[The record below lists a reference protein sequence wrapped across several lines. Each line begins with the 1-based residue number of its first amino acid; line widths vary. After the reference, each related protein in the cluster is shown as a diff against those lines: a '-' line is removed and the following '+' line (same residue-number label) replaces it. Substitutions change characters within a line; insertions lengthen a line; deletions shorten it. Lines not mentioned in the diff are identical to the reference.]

1 VLVGP
6 SAVKTS
12 VSGKINQIRRS
23 EFIGSLYG
31 LIANNLALDCV
42 SRLTSWSVAALLRA
56 NSEEALVRRE
66 LFPEITPYETG
77 VLPLDGKHVMYW
89 EQSGNP
95 NGAPLLF
102 LHGGPGAGTTPTHR
116 RFFDPS
122 YYRIVLFDQRGAGKS
137 TPAASIEDNTTGHL
151 IADIECLREVLDI
164 EQWLVFGGSWGSM
177 LGLAYAQAHTHRCCG
192 LILRGVFLCGAEEVD
207 WFLYG
212 MGRFFPEAW
221 RDFAD
226 GVTEDERGNLLAAY
240 RRRLENPNPEVH
252 IPAARKWAA
261 YEATCS
267 ILRPNG
273 DAVAAMSDPAGALA
287 LARLEAHYLAHNAFL
302 ENGGLLANVD
312 AIRHLPGV
320 IVQGRYDMVCPPAT
334 ANRLAEAWPEARLEI
349 IADAGHSALEPGVR
363 AALLKATEMM
373 KQTP

>member
-1 VLVGP
+1 M
-6 SAVKTS
+6 
-12 VSGKINQIRRS
+12 
-23 EFIGSLYG
+23 
-31 LIANNLALDCV
+31 
-42 SRLTSWSVAALLRA
+42 
-56 NSEEALVRRE
+56 RRE

-77 VLPLDGKHVMYW
+77 VLPLDGEHVMYW

-95 NGAPLLF
+95 NGAPVLF

-137 TPAASIEDNTTGHL
+137 TPAASIEDNTTPHL
-151 IADIECLREVLDI
+151 IADIEHLRETLDI
-164 EQWLVFGGSWGSM
+164 EQWLVFGGSWGST
-177 LGLAYAQAHTHRCCG
+177 LALAYAQAHTERCRG
-192 LILRGVFLCGAEEVD
+192 LILRGVFLCGDEEVD

-221 RDFAD
+221 RKFAT
-226 GVTEDERGNLLAAY
+226 GVPEDERGDLLNAY
-240 RRRLENPNPEVH
+240 RRRLEDSDPAVH
-252 IPAARKWAA
+252 VPAARSWAA

-267 ILRPNG
+267 TLRPNG

-287 LARLEAHYLAHNAFL
+287 LARLEAHYLAHQAFL
-302 ENGGLLANVD
+302 ENGGLLANID

-349 IADAGHSALEPGVR
+349 IADAGHSALEPGIR
-363 AALLKATEMM
+363 AALLEATETM